1 MAGVAVVF
9 GDLAGPNEVWLLP
22 DRAATDKK
30 VVGKVVRLEKE
41 LADLCCEEGEVVEGA
56 MVAVRFGDG
65 MARAEV
71 VVAEEEVVLFLPD
84 WGRRVRRRRCEVM
97 GVPPGVRLPSRRLAQ
112 RLDLSTWAAPGSQAV
127 LAEVVAA
134 CGGGRLQ
141 DASLTDQGAVTGTLV
156 VALEPTSPLITRS
169 PSTFDCKYCNCIV
182 TVL

>member
-1 MAGVAVVF
+1 MAGVAVVL

-71 VVAEEEVVLFLPD
+71 VVAEEEVVL
-84 WGRRVRRRRCEVM
+84 
-97 GVPPGVRLPSRRLAQ
+97 
-112 RLDLSTWAAPGSQAV
+112 
-127 LAEVVAA
+127 
-134 CGGGRLQ
+134 
-141 DASLTDQGAVTGTLV
+141 
-156 VALEPTSPLITRS
+156 
-169 PSTFDCKYCNCIV
+169 CNCILMRGGVYDEISPEPSGNPSGSAIGVSLGLRRYFIVYPSSRHNTV
-182 TVL
+182 TL